1 MNRDSPDDRTPTYF
15 IQSKVAKAESMSVIF
30 NFYTH
35 LTMGA
40 FFVPLYGINYKE
52 AIKMSERTL
61 EALRNGSKGKIHI
74 YLRDEKTAVE
84 FLTDAENEG
93 YRFGKIKPTE
103 NHISDIIALE
113 KNKQLSYVT
122 FCGRVCFQS
131 GGGRMKDEG
140 LYHRI
145 DYAGYKNGDEYS
157 VEQDDETRKKTK

>member
-1 MNRDSPDDRTPTYF
+1 
-15 IQSKVAKAESMSVIF
+15 
-30 NFYTH
+30 
-35 LTMGA
+35 
-40 FFVPLYGINYKE
+40 
-52 AIKMSERTL
+52 MSERTL
-61 EALRNGSKGKIHI
+61 EALRNSLEGKIHI
-74 YLRDEKTAVE
+74 YLRDDKTAVE
-84 FLTDAENEG
+84 FLKDAENEG

-157 VEQDDETRKKTK
+157 VKQDAETRKKTK